1 MGDCI
6 LTAVFLINRLPYP
19 NLDHKSPYQILTS
32 KIPTYDH
39 LKTFGCLCYKS
50 TSSKSRTKFDPR
62 AKACVFIGYP
72 SGVKDYKLLDLE
84 SNSISISRHVL
95 FHETIFPFAG
105 SSLSDTAKAFFKCPD
120 KPDVDLPF
128 VTTSSD
134 EPSMS
139 SSDVNVPLAVTSS
152 RTRRTPI
159 YLQDYHCN
167 FTSLYPLSRF
177 LTYNKF
183 SSLHYAFINS
193 ILLCSEPLNFL
204 EAKKSKEWCNAVD
217 AEFSSLEDLDTWEV
231 CSLPEG
237 KSTVGCKWIFKLKLH
252 ADGTVERHKGRL
264 VAKGYTQKEGIDYVE
279 TFSPVAK
286 MVTVKMILALAA
298 KKKWILHQLDIS
310 NAFLNGDLNEEIYM
324 DLPPGYA
331 ERKENNLPPNAV
343 LRLKKSIY
351 GLKQASRQWFEKFS
365 SAILSLGFEKI
376 NSDHT
381 LFLST
386 SSRGI
391 IILLVYVDDI
401 LIASDNEAVV
411 SWFVAEL

>member
-1 MGDCI
+1 MFQSHIPLSFWGDCI

-19 NLDHKSPYQILTS
+19 NLDHKSLYQILTS
-32 KIPTYDH
+32 KIHAYDQ

-50 TSSKSRTKFDPR
+50 TSPKSRTKFDPR

-72 SGVKDYKLLDLE
+72 SGFKGYKLLDLE

-95 FHETIFPFAG
+95 FHETIFPFAD
-105 SSLSDTAKAFFKCPD
+105 SSLSDTAKAFFKSPD
-120 KPDVDLPF
+120 KPDVDLPS
-128 VTTSSD
+128 VTISSD

-139 SSDVNVPLAVTSS
+139 SSDVNMPLAVLSS
-152 RTRRTPI
+152 RTRRAPI

-167 FTSLYPLSRF
+167 FTSLFPLSRY

-193 ILLCSEPLNFL
+193 ILLCSEPLNFS

-217 AEFSSLEDLDTWEV
+217 VEFSSLEDLDTWEV
-231 CSLPEG
+231 CSLHEG
-237 KSTVGCKWIFKLKLH
+237 KSTVGCKWILKLKLH

-298 KKKWILHQLDIS
+298 KKKWILHQLEIS

-331 ERKENNLPPNAV
+331 ERKGNNLPPNAV

-351 GLKQASRQWFEKFS
+351 GLKQASRQWFEKFFGN
-365 SAILSLGFEKI
+365 SLFG
-376 NSDHT
+376 
-381 LFLST
+381 
-386 SSRGI
+386 
-391 IILLVYVDDI
+391 V
-401 LIASDNEAVV
+401 
-411 SWFVAEL
+411 